1 MSPGSTTEHGPTTM
15 WQQEIEA
22 HILTDDALLHVFTHM
37 CKVATESQAHCTELS
52 SLGHE
57 EFPHSRMQTAQ
68 SGKAPAAQQRKSKHK
83 IHSESTQQRAHK
95 CDPITS
101 VVTTMLTEP
110 LHFVLSETGAS
121 FFKQHT
127 ACTFPYH
134 LMTLDQKHSI
144 QRCLR
149 NKDEWKM
156 LNSHI
161 VFKEHKHAQKGKP
174 YRLDPTTC
182 LKTLCRA
189 ILSSRT
195 VENKANR
202 IALCNIIL
210 QRTHTHLPVSNTAQR
225 ALIEFSRQLAEQ

>member
-1 MSPGSTTEHGPTTM
+1 MWCTRPRARHERRIDDRARTNNNVAAGDRSTHTHRRR
-15 WQQEIEA
+15 A
-22 HILTDDALLHVFTHM
+22 LHVFTHM
-37 CKVATESQAHCTELS
+37 CKVATESQAHCTELG

-127 ACTFPYH
+127 ACTFPNN
-134 LMTLDQKHSI
+134 LISK
-144 QRCLR
+144 
-149 NKDEWKM
+149 
-156 LNSHI
+156 
-161 VFKEHKHAQKGKP
+161 
-174 YRLDPTTC
+174 
-182 LKTLCRA
+182 
-189 ILSSRT
+189 ILPPK
-195 VENKANR
+195 N
-202 IALCNIIL
+202 
-210 QRTHTHLPVSNTAQR
+210 
-225 ALIEFSRQLAEQ
+225 LIK